1 MLRPPVFLRISTS
14 DFSGF
19 VLVMSLKSAIVMY
32 RVDGVSG
39 LNVLT
44 GINAKS
50 FVQQLCEVGGPS
62 ILSQGGNQLSVR
74 KHAVRPALRA
84 ARSEEN
90 IKSKI
95 DCNIFFELFWLSA
108 PEWKSAESWD

>member
-1 MLRPPVFLRISTS
+1 
-14 DFSGF
+14 
-19 VLVMSLKSAIVMY
+19 MSLKSAIVMY

-50 FVQQLCEVGGPS
+50 FVQQLCEVGEPS
-62 ILSQGGNQLSVR
+62 ILSRGGNQLSVR
-74 KHAVRPALRA
+74 KHAVLTTFRA

-90 IKSKI
+90 IKLPI
-95 DCNIFFELFWLSA
+95 QCNIFFNLFSVVCVL
-108 PEWKSAESWD
+108 KSKPAI